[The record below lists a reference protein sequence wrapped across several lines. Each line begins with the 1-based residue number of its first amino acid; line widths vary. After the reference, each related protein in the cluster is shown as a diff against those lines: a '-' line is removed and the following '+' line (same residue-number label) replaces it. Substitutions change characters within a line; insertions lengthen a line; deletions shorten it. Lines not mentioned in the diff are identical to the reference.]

1 VWVGGI
7 GGAAVG
13 LILSLTGASPMGAGV
28 GLALIPFLMA
38 IIVGAFMLGGREQVE
53 AAHEMMEGEQ
63 SEA

>member
-1 VWVGGI
+1 
-7 GGAAVG
+7 
-13 LILSLTGASPMGAGV
+13 MGAGV